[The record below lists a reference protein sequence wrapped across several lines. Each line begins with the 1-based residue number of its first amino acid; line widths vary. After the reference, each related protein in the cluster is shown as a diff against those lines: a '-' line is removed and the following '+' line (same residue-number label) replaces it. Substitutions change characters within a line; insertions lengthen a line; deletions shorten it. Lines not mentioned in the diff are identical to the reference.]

1 MGIVAGIVLALTFFL
16 KRRRGLRTA
25 VVLAL
30 LWGYGFLTGY
40 SPPILRALWMFS
52 VLLLSR
58 LGKGRYFSLGALCL
72 AGWADLVLR
81 PQDIYSA
88 GFQMSYAATAAVI
101 LSYGPIARVSR
112 GWKGWRF
119 TGRLLGVTLA
129 AQLALLPFILYYFD
143 YLNLL
148 FPVANLLLVPLVSYG
163 VIPIGGLLTVLS
175 CAGLQVPWL
184 AGVYNVLTDFCT
196 GVASEISQ
204 RDFFAV
210 SGVGLSLG
218 GALLVGALCAGV
230 FVWRRSRR
238 WALALALWG
247 GVAFCVE
254 YLCARPVYPFVGKKD
269 GGYVLA
275 VGEERQVKLERG
287 TVVRVGD
294 WTIRAFP
301 RRGECTSGDEEILL
315 VREFAEPER
324 PPAGIV
330 LAGDAWWEDAFRWR
344 EYARK
349 WNVPLYD
356 MRERGYFRCGER
368 WKASEG
374 MRK

>member
-1 MGIVAGIVLALTFFL
+1 MY
-16 KRRRGLRTA
+16 KR
-25 VVLAL
+25 
-30 LWGYGFLTGY
+30 
-40 SPPILRALWMFS
+40 
-52 VLLLSR
+52 
-58 LGKGRYFSLGALCL
+58 
-72 AGWADLVLR
+72 
-81 PQDIYSA
+81 Q
-88 GFQMSYAATAAVI
+88 
-101 LSYGPIARVSR
+101 
-112 GWKGWRF
+112 
-119 TGRLLGVTLA
+119 
-129 AQLALLPFILYYFD
+129 
-143 YLNLL
+143 
-148 FPVANLLLVPLVSYG
+148 
-163 VIPIGGLLTVLS
+163 
-175 CAGLQVPWL
+175 
-184 AGVYNVLTDFCT
+184 
-196 GVASEISQ
+196 
-204 RDFFAV
+204 
-210 SGVGLSLG
+210 
-218 GALLVGALCAGV
+218 
-230 FVWRRSRR
+230 
-238 WALALALWG
+238 

-275 VGEERQVKLERG
+275 VDEERQVKLKRG

-301 RRGECTSGDEEILL
+301 RRGECTSGGEEILL